1 MKIKQG
7 IGIAALL
14 SILVGCSQNQ
24 VAYEITRQYYDAQ
37 GNESSRIIEKY
48 NEDNQILESTSG
60 EAVTLYEYEDD
71 LLVSM
76 INGKNKTVYDYD
88 DNKNLVLAES
98 YQDDELVGSIVY
110 EYDHNQNCI
119 YQYSTS
125 VLGVDDVEIKMVYD
139 NRNHMIEKYQ
149 YGLEQDS
156 EIYTIYIYDDKGKC
170 IQEMMKRSQ
179 KCRS

>member
-1 MKIKQG
+1 M
-7 IGIAALL
+7 LF
-14 SILVGCSQNQ
+14 
-24 VAYEITRQYYDAQ
+24 
-37 GNESSRIIEKY
+37 
-48 NEDNQILESTSG
+48 SG
-60 EAVTLYEYEDD
+60 WCLF
-71 LLVSM
+71 
-76 INGKNKTVYDYD
+76 VYDYD

-170 IQEMMKRSQ
+170 IQEMIEDVSGGRVLVSYIYDQDKIVEKRTDSGFAQ
-179 KCRS
+179 SVIQYGYDEENRLIEERISYNDGESFLPVVTIEY